1 MKRTLLCLILVSCLF
16 PVASQAQPR
25 YDRAQM
31 NLERLNRGVVAIR
44 SGEKVVVSW
53 RTLSTDAVGEP
64 FDVYRDGQK
73 LNSQPLRQG
82 GTFFVDETWPHT
94 DAVYEVRGGGK
105 NGTFTLRSDAP
116 EGYIPVA
123 LLKPEGGTT
132 PDGRTYEYTANDASV
147 ADVDG
152 DGE

>member
-1 MKRTLLCLILVSCLF
+1 MKRTLLSLILVSCLF

-44 SGEKVVVSW
+44 SGEKVIVSW

-82 GTFFVDETWPHT
+82 VKRPWLKKCAKRLKGC
-94 DAVYEVRGGGK
+94 
-105 NGTFTLRSDAP
+105 LRM
-116 EGYIPVA
+116 V
-123 LLKPEGGTT
+123 KW
-132 PDGRTYEYTANDASV
+132 
-147 ADVDG
+147 
-152 DGE
+152 